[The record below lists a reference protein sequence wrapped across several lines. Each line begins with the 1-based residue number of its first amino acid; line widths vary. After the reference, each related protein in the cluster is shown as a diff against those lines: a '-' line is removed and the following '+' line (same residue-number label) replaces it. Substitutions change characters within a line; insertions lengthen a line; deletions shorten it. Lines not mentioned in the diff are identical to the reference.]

1 MSDQAAHL
9 QILLTEQ
16 AAKALDMSVGEFVSK
31 YAMLRCHCNRPN
43 CKGFEAVLN
52 TPEHVNNFLAK
63 QQELLNARRDPQHNP
78 LDQRQREG

>member
-1 MSDQAAHL
+1 MTDHLAHQ
-9 QILLTEQ
+9 QIILTAQ

-52 TPEHVNNFLAK
+52 DPDHVKKFIAK
-63 QQELLNARRDPQHNP
+63 QQEHINANRTQDNP
-78 LDQRQREG
+78 LVQR